1 MSGGGYRGKSFGPRG
16 AHYNN
21 SRPDGHDDR
30 TRRSDRRGGRSRG
43 NNRHHRNYSHDN
55 FDNSSLSRCSRRSQN
70 DNWSTPRSFSRWD
83 QSSNNQQSTSSP
95 SSSSTTSSPAL
106 HNQSPSSTSWSQ
118 NNHGDYQNKSVR
130 FQYNNNSHHY
140 YNRGGRGFFSH
151 GGYRFPSL
159 RGPQNFFSP
168 YYSAPYRDNAC
179 NQHGKEVVLE
189 EPTIPL
195 LGSEEER
202 QQKITEAADEL
213 KRKLLFTSVT
223 NDDVNIGR
231 WDDDD
236 PHSQSIKYDESNAIK
251 LIPELK
257 HGPPELNLTP
267 NDLKDIGKLNDK
279 DTIDPIIMHDCNV
292 ADKSSDTT
300 VMPIHHNI
308 IHNNDDINTNSIVIT
323 TTNVNISDK
332 SDNIIEKQVIQTTCS
347 VDTIKNSEDSVL
359 HTVSAENFKVDT
371 TATSNTVA
379 ETAVTETSDI
389 NEEFVQAMIIDETP
403 NVVTT
408 VADTSNSNKLLNTE
422 VPDLTVTNSSTTK
435 KSLHAANDNQ
445 TTQDKNVSCANNTQK
460 ISYLSNF
467 TVRIPP
473 EKKDLNLIQF
483 LENQTDKSKVNNEQ
497 EKNNQLISKSST
509 DYNQDNSSGY
519 CGTIINCNFSEPSD
533 VLQPP
538 PLPPSLPQPSY
549 ESKESNRNILPEYNS
564 IINPSNISSNCG
576 TFHPSSTFDSHIPVI
591 PPIIS
596 TTSVVNSSINVSAPL
611 PGYSIGQGYIPMAPY
626 AAGVSLAYPPIV
638 PALEY
643 VSTQTVPP
651 LPPPLPHSPP
661 ILQDVCASSINEDD
675 DVLDELKEA
684 MEFAKQCMIMGN
696 DNDAEEE
703 DIGFPTFPD
712 LPPIMPET
720 APPEN
725 PKVSKKIAKC
735 KKAKQGMFGPHL
747 EAIAKAKEKSMN
759 ANVETNIN
767 SIINRQTAD
776 DTTRRKIVFNLNS
789 KFKVLNKNED
799 VWMDESREEMRS
811 MMQRKLRPLSPVTIG
826 EKHENSKS
834 DSKSNEIEKSDKT
847 KDSEKHKMSG
857 NTKETG
863 RTGESEKI
871 EGSGKIKEREKIKE
885 PERTKECKKTKEP
898 EKNLKRDNKSESNNY
913 RKGTDLIRPNDKD
926 RHEPKKKMDK
936 FESSLSNNIAKK
948 NLPSSPISRKWDKTK
963 TDNNIVNTEKYNAS
977 RVQSSP
983 SNKSAIK
990 ITAPT
995 SLNES
1000 SWKDRVIGRFLK
1012 MSKNDIQNMINN
1024 SSLRKFDIAMQH
1036 LVKEKKSSLSMEMR
1050 NHEDEKMKTSTYDNE
1065 DFMSQLQAILDPAA
1079 TVDVTNLPTNFIH
1092 QLSEVLHLESF
1103 ASVNAP
1109 STVESDKNNEPSLS
1123 SIQESSTSSKI
1134 DPKPS
1139 SESSR
1144 CVETNIPV
1152 ISTYDM
1158 SKSWKIDN
1166 RVSKDTV
1173 KNESSTVVETTACT
1187 RAGIKR
1193 GQINK
1198 TKNQHKQSKVTPL
1211 SVILASSGNDNEIE
1225 VDDPDVMIVE
1235 NASQTKRKK
1244 SPLKINTKI
1253 TTAAPSV
1260 INTTSTAVIER
1271 LSLVD
1276 TPTTTTTST
1285 VIPRIE
1291 TPIVTRVA
1299 RQAVELDKLFTAGI
1313 SKAKAACRT
1322 VNETNAGS
1330 TIDETILDTRT
1341 RQVMQRGTKR
1351 GDITESTWSRKG
1363 IEDADIYRNLTKE
1376 EYEAQYGE
1384 SSSPN
1389 MSFEDEYRK
1398 ISAVRSR
1405 KVSGTV
1411 REVVCHTTHLDKST
1425 LCEFHSP
1432 LRAPSQNM
1440 LIETEGDGVE
1450 SDSQNDS
1457 DTSSSSSS
1465 DSSSDVE
1472 SSLIDVSKVLKFIKE
1487 REKMAKKKSINEEIR
1502 DEVTAEI
1509 DKRRREK
1516 SAKHKSHK
1524 TRSKKREKRK
1534 KEKKIKKKKPK
1545 KKRRHKSYHVSHSDD
1560 DVAEKNELPLRL
1572 LNDHEIKREPSNEE
1586 PPKTVQEVPRA
1597 TAEPRRSVHAKKT
1610 LTAVAISSL
1619 LNKSVDTE
1627 ASMTIPQDSLTIA
1640 PTPSVSSIIPTS
1652 NSTASTF
1659 KTNPMLNSPSLIVT
1673 VMNTNVAN
1681 SSAATPCVSNSSSIV
1696 TSSLRTVTAVT
1707 LPCGMTPQS
1716 SIQHLKT
1723 KAQLKQM
1730 PETIRPNQ
1738 NKDSKIIEQKTID
1751 PKVYE
1756 QKLIEPVS
1764 STSENQI
1771 ANSEQSVSL
1780 SSSNQLSIPTP
1791 AVTTTQTG
1799 PKKLDIKA
1807 YHERAFQRKLKEQ
1820 NRIRDLVQNP
1830 TQLTQNLL
1838 VLPSKAQ
1845 TNELPP
1851 VDGESS
1857 GIANQPEIS
1866 ANASFK
1872 NIIDKP
1878 NCVVM
1883 KFSSNEPVLCASMSA
1898 KNSIQLNAV
1907 DKHSQE
1913 IDQNQL
1919 NPTELS
1925 KIIVTSD
1932 CQQHDEISESNTAT
1946 AKLTKNN
1953 VKAVDKK
1960 FINIKSEGGKELK
1973 LKEKVKKRPKKITTS
1988 TATTAVTLKKVN
2000 SRNKPKR
2007 PIMPIAKNIEMTID
2021 NSPLLIN
2028 IQSSDGKD
2036 NYRDNNSSNNIETD
2050 ALSIVQK
2057 KPVVETNESLL
2068 QVNDAI
2074 ITNEKLPQEIDPI
2087 KNTEDH
2093 NIVETLRV
2101 QSEVIENKLN
2111 YVESQNKMSIFSH
2124 YFKFTKGLISDNL
2137 PDTIPQERT
2146 ELEISPLKLPEMVKN
2161 EKDEEEDIKQITPS
2175 KSTLKNEDKT
2185 NKTSIATP
2193 TPTDLISETKIP
2205 IIITEDIPVKV
2216 EKSNNSHSTE
2226 NLLEIRMAPED
2237 VSSLLKDDFNHEQPS
2252 TSIISDKNI
2261 PSPLSVR
2268 TTTEPISFGSNVITD
2283 KNESTELLSTSI
2295 LSKVDTTISSTYD
2308 VLHVDSNKTQSY
2320 DQLTLDELSDIS
2332 MDELCNSK
2340 ELSQESK
2347 ADTELLSEAENNIAI
2362 VNLLGKN
2369 PLPFPE
2375 DKNKDVVPSVE
2386 KKIDD
2391 CQDYDDNKDHDSIIH
2406 AINKNQVSP
2415 CNENSITEK
2424 NLQLNDHYEESSH
2437 QPTLLLD
2444 RTSSIEESHNVLH
2457 DNSLSFSKIKLATPK
2472 LIEEPVLND
2481 NDKTELI
2488 HNSHELR
2495 ETPEGNNS
2503 LDVASTINAIVEE
2516 KKTEN
2521 FTPISL
2527 NNSPPL
2533 RPPSLSNYNIVQSS
2547 SSVLN
2552 EKLIEVVDKTP
2563 TEERLS
2569 SPILQVPSKSS
2580 NNIDEDDNTIENDT
2594 NISKVTEKENTDC
2607 QSAVNNAGEIDDE
2620 VVSKNLDFS
2629 KTNELLIN
2637 SNQFVIES
2645 PTSTTRNI
2653 ETNSS
2658 GRDESERSS
2667 SEARSVEPNRMQ
2679 REISFESSTPEA
2691 NRQHINRDS
2700 LRKSSKSS
2708 TRAISHKKH
2717 KRHHRDRKMH
2727 KLTLGHVEDAIV
2739 TNVVN
2744 LIPKPTTKGAVISR
2758 MQEIDIAIQQLM
2770 NEKMRLYQMLQTDE
2784 WPISQN
2790 EDTGSEVVKFKE
2802 IPYLSSDRSV
2812 LTKEPRIVAS
2822 RSTETVNVEGP
2833 TTSEISTAK
2842 SQISTAP
2849 KNETS
2854 KTLKVISKSDD
2865 KCLKNGAETLP
2876 KISKKR
2882 KHHHDRKDSHKNK
2895 EMKIDESIM
2904 IKQRLPTGESLGQ
2917 KNKSQTRIKNSVSG
2931 QRKPV
2936 KLSQLLAREF
2946 KPKESVEKHKTESP
2960 TINDNSR
2967 SNSRLESEQI
2977 GTHSTI
2983 AEMTKASPA
2992 SDELFNE
2999 VDSSD
3004 ISSPKNTLSQE
3015 DHDKII
3021 YTDESSSDVINN
3033 FNNKQERSTGLSLLE
3048 RSIKREMAAK
3058 KIMTRTTDADSSSS
3072 SSSKLTSNK
3081 KQQHKKLRQNTNM
3094 KLSKKNKNHMLE
3106 VIDAVA
3112 KNCINDLYANVKS
3125 PEKKQKTSK
3134 NTNQQLTINEETK
3147 NKQKI
3152 LVTMDHDSENNEN
3165 KAIRHSDNLKKY
3177 LMVTSKEDDVSTSSV
3192 VEWKQDAKII
3202 DNDSVIISSK
3212 DKDELDQ
3219 SKNSHEQENDVK
3231 KTILEDWSD
3240 SPHVSDSEFN
3250 QSMVA
3255 HVNSGVIEK
3264 EKKSKETTS
3273 FPTASAIDNSEI
3285 EKSNDALLVI
3295 EKPVAVD
3302 STTNASTKLN
3312 EKKELWNDSISRKN
3326 VIEDSRN
3333 ERDCESSMTKRD
3345 HNSKRSRS
3353 VEKEVG
3359 KPKSTGKQFERSKFP
3374 IKEIGGLKSTGKELE
3389 HSKIASA
3396 KRDKSKST
3404 VKELEQSKSI
3414 VKDVE
3419 RSKSTLEKVSR
3430 PKSTVKELEQP
3441 KSTVKELERPTS
3453 AVKELERSKSTV
3465 KELERSKSSVKESE
3479 QSKLTVK
3486 ELERSKSTTKELEN
3500 TKSTVGEFEQLN
3512 SSVKELERPKS
3523 TVMELERSKSSVN
3536 ELDDI
3541 DSPDDNDEDNESMN
3555 RKRGRTTKRGRQS
3568 SSRRSSRQSDD
3579 SFKITSRSRS
3589 HSKRMTKSPSAHDR
3603 STPDIEHKSRQ
3614 VSGSP
3619 SSSISSKRKSNT
3631 TPVNVV
3637 NTTTDKNNLTRKRR
3651 RQNYS
3656 LEHTQEQ
3663 MMNCKVRLVDCRD
3676 LYLRSDIFQRLGI
3689 LRING
3694 WTPSLPDE
3702 TTFEKSADD
3711 TPSIIIDEDK
3721 NRSDDESMEI
3731 IQVDESIDLQNISS
3745 SESSTDI
3752 IVRDPLSLT
3761 PRPSP
3766 GYIVSPRDEDTST
3779 IIDLENENEHEK
3791 KKDIASDDIE
3801 VLAIRT
3807 LTPVNIPST
3816 SEKNHDTNS
3825 QIMQYTVHKGPILDI
3840 KVFGDSFLAASE
3852 DGAVYRYCQRSNG
3865 ILNIYKGHDAA
3876 VTCLYVHEV
3885 PGTADSGNTR
3895 WNLFSGSLDAT
3906 LRCYDIVNGSLDRH
3920 IADVGSPIQCM
3931 DQAWGMIF
3939 VGTKSGHISRYDI
3952 KSGCLREDNLDFSD
3966 KPVLALRASTEG
3978 ARRVLIVASRNQPIT
3993 IRDAQNGLYLRTIS
4007 GQRTHTVYSLMRDRN
4022 LVYCGTSST
4031 SIPVFDFISGEQ
4043 VLQYTA
4049 GVGIVCMRLYRQ
4061 LLFAGCYDGNIYVFD
4076 TKNAKLVCSI
4086 PGPGNMLLSMEI
4098 VDDKIIAGSKDRRL
4112 HAWQMPIQA
4121 RTILAERA

>member
-1 MSGGGYRGKSFGPRG
+1 MSGGSYRGKSFGPRG

-21 SRPDGHDDR
+21 LRSDGQNDG
-30 TRRSDRRGGRSRG
+30 RRRNDRRGGRSRG
-43 NNRHHRNYSHDN
+43 NNRPHRNYSHEN
-55 FDNSSLSRCSRRSQN
+55 FDNSSLSRCNRRSQN

-95 SSSSTTSSPAL
+95 SSSSTSSSPAL
-106 HNQSPSSTSWSQ
+106 HNQSSSSSSWSQ
-118 NNHGDYQNKSVR
+118 NQHGDYQNKSVR
-130 FQYNNNSHHY
+130 FQYSNNSHHY

-159 RGPQNFFSP
+159 RGSQNFFSP

-179 NQHGKEVVLE
+179 NEHGKEVVLE
-189 EPTIPL
+189 EPTTPL

-223 NDDVNIGR
+223 NDDVSIGR

-236 PHSQSIKYDESNAIK
+236 PHSESIKYDESNAIE

-279 DTIDPIIMHDCNV
+279 NTIDPIVMHDCNV

-300 VMPIHHNI
+300 VMPIHDNI

-359 HTVSAENFKVDT
+359 HTVSAESLNVDT
-371 TATSNTVA
+371 TVTSNTVA
-379 ETAVTETSDI
+379 ETAVIETSDI

-408 VADTSNSNKLLNTE
+408 VADTSDSNKLLNTE
-422 VPDLTVTNSSTTK
+422 VPDLTVTNSSTTE
-435 KSLHAANDNQ
+435 SLHAANDNQ
-445 TTQDKNVSCANNTQK
+445 TTQDKNISCDNNTQK
-460 ISYLSNF
+460 TSYSSNF
-467 TVRIPP
+467 TVQIPP
-473 EKKDLNLIQF
+473 EKKVLNLIQF
-483 LENQTDKSKVNNEQ
+483 LEKQADKSKVNNEQ
-497 EKNNQLISKSST
+497 GKNNQLISKSSI

-533 VLQPP
+533 ILQPP

-549 ESKESNRNILPEYNS
+549 ESTESNRNILPEYNS
-564 IINPSNISSNCG
+564 IINPSNISSSCG
-576 TFHPSSTFDSHIPVI
+576 TFHPSSTFDSHLPVI
-591 PPIIS
+591 PLNIS
-596 TTSVVNSSINVSAPL
+596 TTSVVNSSINISAPL

-626 AAGVSLAYPPIV
+626 AAGVSLAYPPV
-638 PALEY
+638 VSALEY

-661 ILQDVCASSINEDD
+661 ILQDVCASSINEDN

-725 PKVSKKIAKC
+725 PKVTKKIAKC
-735 KKAKQGMFGPHL
+735 KKSKQGMFGPHL

-767 SIINRQTAD
+767 SIKNRQTAD

-799 VWMDESREEMRS
+799 VWMDESREEMRNV
-811 MMQRKLRPLSPVTIG
+811 MQRKLRPLSPVTIG
-826 EKHENSKS
+826 EKHEIPKS
-834 DSKSNEIEKSDKT
+834 DSKSEAIEKSDKT

-857 NTKETG
+857 KTKETG
-863 RTGESEKI
+863 GTEESE
-871 EGSGKIKEREKIKE
+871 KIKEREKNKE

-913 RKGTDLIRPNDKD
+913 RKRTDLIRSNDKD
-926 RHEPKKKMDK
+926 RYEPKKKMDK
-936 FESSLSNNIAKK
+936 QFESSSSNNITKK
-948 NLPSSPISRKWDKTK
+948 NLPSSPTSRKWDKTK
-963 TDNNIVNTEKYNAS
+963 ADNNIVNTEKYNAS
-977 RVQSSP
+977 KVQSP

-1092 QLSEVLHLESF
+1092 QLSEVLHLESLPR
-1103 ASVNAP
+1103 VNVPNA
-1109 STVESDKNNEPSLS
+1109 VESDKNNEHSVP

-1134 DPKPS
+1134 DPKLS

-1198 TKNQHKQSKVTPL
+1198 TKNQHKQSKVT
-1211 SVILASSGNDNEIE
+1211 SVLLASAGNGNEIE

-1235 NASQTKRKK
+1235 DASQTKSKK

-1253 TTAAPSV
+1253 TTATPSV
-1260 INTTSTAVIER
+1260 INTTSTVVIER

-1276 TPTTTTTST
+1276 TPTTTTTTAT

-1299 RQAVELDKLFTAGI
+1299 RQAIELDKLFTAGI
-1313 SKAKAACRT
+1313 SKAKAVCRS

-1330 TIDETILDTRT
+1330 TIDDTILDTRT
-1341 RQVMQRGTKR
+1341 RQIMQRGTKR

-1411 REVVCHTTHLDKST
+1411 REVVCHTTTTHLDKST
-1425 LCEFHSP
+1425 VCEFNSP

-1465 DSSSDVE
+1465 DLSSDVE

-1545 KKRRHKSYHVSHSDD
+1545 KKRRHKSYHVSHSDN
-1560 DVAEKNELPLRL
+1560 DVAEINELPLRL
-1572 LNDHEIKREPSNEE
+1572 LNEHEIKREPSNEE

-1597 TAEPRRSVHAKKT
+1597 TVEPRRSVHAKKT
-1610 LTAVAISSL
+1610 LTAVATSNL
-1619 LNKSVDTE
+1619 LNKSVDAE
-1627 ASMTIPQDSLTIA
+1627 ASITIPQDSLTIA

-1696 TSSLRTVTAVT
+1696 TSTLRTVTAVT
-1707 LPCGMTPQS
+1707 LPSGMTPQS

-1730 PETIRPNQ
+1730 PETIRLNQ
-1738 NKDSKIIEQKTID
+1738 NKDSKTID

-1771 ANSEQSVSL
+1771 VNSEQSVSL
-1780 SSSNQLSIPTP
+1780 SSSNTSSIPTA

-1799 PKKLDIKA
+1799 SKKLDIKA
-1807 YHERAFQRKLKEQ
+1807 YHQRAFQRKLKEQ

-1838 VLPSKAQ
+1838 VLTSKVQ
-1845 TNELPP
+1845 KNELPT

-1866 ANASFK
+1866 ANATFE

-1925 KIIVTSD
+1925 KMIVTSD
-1932 CQQHDEISESNTAT
+1932 CQQHDEISESSTVT

-1973 LKEKVKKRPKKITTS
+1973 LKEKVKKRPKKNTTL
-1988 TATTAVTLKKVN
+1988 TATTAETLKKVN

-2007 PIMPIAKNIEMTID
+2007 PIMPSANNIEMTID
-2021 NSPLLIN
+2021 NSPLSIN
-2028 IQSSDGKD
+2028 IQSNNDKD
-2036 NYRDNNSSNNIETD
+2036 NDGDNNSSDNIETD

-2057 KPVVETNESLL
+2057 KTVVETNESLL

-2087 KNTEDH
+2087 KNTENH

-2101 QSEVIENKLN
+2101 KSEVIENKLD
-2111 YVESQNKMSIFSH
+2111 YVENQNEMLIFSH
-2124 YFKFTKGLISDNL
+2124 YFKFTRGLISDNL
-2137 PDTIPQERT
+2137 PDTIPQEGT
-2146 ELEISPLKLPEMVKN
+2146 ELEISPFQVSEMIQNV
-2161 EKDEEEDIKQITPS
+2161 KDEEGDIKQITSS
-2175 KSTLKNEDKT
+2175 KSILKNEDET
-2185 NKTSIATP
+2185 NKISIATP
-2193 TPTDLISETKIP
+2193 TDKISETKIP
-2205 IIITEDIPVKV
+2205 IIIAEDIPVKID
-2216 EKSNNSHSTE
+2216 ELSNSHSTE
-2226 NLLEIRMAPED
+2226 NLLEVRMPPED
-2237 VSSLLKDDFNHEQPS
+2237 VPSLLKDDFDHEQQS
-2252 TSIISDKNI
+2252 TPIISDKNI

-2268 TTTEPISFGSNVITD
+2268 TATELISFRSNATTD

-2295 LSKVDTTISSTYD
+2295 LSKVDATISSTHD
-2308 VLHVDSNKTQSY
+2308 VLHVDSNKAQNY

-2332 MDELCNSK
+2332 MDESICNSK
-2340 ELSQESK
+2340 ELPQKSK
-2347 ADTELLSEAENNIAI
+2347 ANTELLSEAENNIAI

-2369 PLPFPE
+2369 PSPFPE
-2375 DKNKDVVPSVE
+2375 DKDKDVVPSVE

-2391 CQDYDDNKDHDSIIH
+2391 CQDCDDNKDHNSIIH
-2406 AINKNQVSP
+2406 ATNKNQASP
-2415 CNENSITEK
+2415 CNENSITE
-2424 NLQLNDHYEESSH
+2424 NILQSNDHYDREYSH
-2437 QPTLLLD
+2437 QPIVLLG
-2444 RTSSIEESHNVLH
+2444 RTSSIEESHNVPH

-2472 LIEEPVLND
+2472 LIEMPVLND
-2481 NDKTELI
+2481 NDMTELI
-2488 HNSHELR
+2488 HNKTNELR
-2495 ETPEGNNS
+2495 ETPEDNNS
-2503 LDVASTINAIVEE
+2503 RDVASTINAIVEV
-2516 KKTEN
+2516 KKETEN
-2521 FTPISL
+2521 FAPISL
-2527 NNSPPL
+2527 NDFPPPP
-2533 RPPSLSNYNIVQSS
+2533 PPSFSNDDIVQSS

-2552 EKLIEVVDKTP
+2552 EKLIEVVDKAS

-2569 SPILQVPSKSS
+2569 SPILQVSSKSS
-2580 NNIDEDDNTIENDT
+2580 NNNDGNNIDGGDINDADKTIENDT
-2594 NISKVTEKENTDC
+2594 NGNISKVTEEENTDC

-2620 VVSKNLDFS
+2620 VVLKNLDFS

-2679 REISFESSTPEA
+2679 REISFESSTPKA
-2691 NRQHINRDS
+2691 NCQHINRDS

-2790 EDTGSEVVKFKE
+2790 EDTGSEIVKLKE

-2812 LTKEPRIVAS
+2812 LTKEPRIVVS

-2833 TTSEISTAK
+2833 TTSEIPTAK

-2865 KCLKNGAETLP
+2865 KCLKNVAEALP

-2895 EMKIDESIM
+2895 EIKIDESII
-2904 IKQRLPTGESLGQ
+2904 IKKRLPTGESLGQ
-2917 KNKSQTRIKNSVSG
+2917 KNKSQTGIKNSESG

-2946 KPKESVEKHKTESP
+2946 KPKESVEKHKSESSMV
-2960 TINDNSR
+2960 NDNSR
-2967 SNSRLESEQI
+2967 SNSRLDSERI
-2977 GTHSTI
+2977 DTHSTI
-2983 AEMTKASPA
+2983 AGMTKASPT

-3021 YTDESSSDVINN
+3021 YSDESSSDVINN

-3058 KIMTRTTDADSSSS
+3058 KIMTSELKKKLPLKISRDVSTTFPGTTDADSSSSS

-3081 KQQHKKLRQNTNM
+3081 KQQHKKLRQNTNI
-3094 KLSKKNKNHMLE
+3094 KLSKKNKNHVLE

-3112 KNCINDLYANVKS
+3112 KNCINNLYTNLKS

-3134 NTNQQLTINEETK
+3134 KTNQQLTINEETK
-3147 NKQKI
+3147 NKGKI
-3152 LVTMDHDSENNEN
+3152 LVTVDHDSENNEN
-3165 KAIRHSDNLKKY
+3165 KAIKHSDTLKKY

-3212 DKDELDQ
+3212 DKDELDK
-3219 SKNSHEQENDVK
+3219 SKNSHEQESDVK

-3240 SPHVSDSEFN
+3240 SPDVSDSEFN

-3255 HVNSGVIEK
+3255 HVNSEVIEK
-3264 EKKSKETTS
+3264 EKNSKEITS

-3285 EKSNDALLVI
+3285 EKPNDALLVI

-3302 STTNASTKLN
+3302 STTNVSTKLN

-3359 KPKSTGKQFERSKFP
+3359 KAKSTGKQFERSKFP
-3374 IKEIGGLKSTGKELE
+3374 IKEIGGLKSTGKEFE
-3389 HSKIASA
+3389 HSKTASA
-3396 KRDKSKST
+3396 KRDKSKSA

-3414 VKDVE
+3414 VKNVE
-3419 RSKSTLEKVSR
+3419 RSKSHLEKVSR
-3430 PKSTVKELEQP
+3430 PKSTVKELEQS

-3465 KELERSKSSVKESE
+3465 KELERSKSSVKELE
-3479 QSKLTVK
+3479 HSKLTVK
-3486 ELERSKSTTKELEN
+3486 EFERSKSTTKELEKS
-3500 TKSTVGEFEQLN
+3500 KSTVGELEQLN

-3568 SSRRSSRQSDD
+3568 SSRRSSRQSND

-3589 HSKRMTKSPSAHDR
+3589 HSKRMNKSPSAHDR
-3603 STPDIEHKSRQ
+3603 STPDIEHKSRP

-3619 SSSISSKRKSNT
+3619 SSSISSRRKSNT
-3631 TPVNVV
+3631 TPVNVL
-3637 NTTTDKNNLTRKRR
+3637 NTTTDKNNSTRKRR

-3656 LEHTQEQ
+3656 LEHTHEQ

-3694 WTPSLPDE
+3694 WTPLLPDE
-3702 TTFEKSADD
+3702 TTSEKSVDD

-3745 SESSTDI
+3745 ESSTDNI

-3766 GYIVSPRDEDTST
+3766 GYIVSPRHEDTST
-3779 IIDLENENEHEK
+3779 IVDLENENEHEK

-3807 LTPVNIPST
+3807 LTPVNVPST

-3840 KVFGDSFLAASE
+3840 KVKKTYFL
-3852 DGAVYRYCQRSNG
+3852 R
-3865 ILNIYKGHDAA
+3865 KK
-3876 VTCLYVHEV
+3876 
-3885 PGTADSGNTR
+3885 
-3895 WNLFSGSLDAT
+3895 
-3906 LRCYDIVNGSLDRH
+3906 
-3920 IADVGSPIQCM
+3920 
-3931 DQAWGMIF
+3931 
-3939 VGTKSGHISRYDI
+3939 KS
-3952 KSGCLREDNLDFSD
+3952 
-3966 KPVLALRASTEG
+3966 
-3978 ARRVLIVASRNQPIT
+3978 
-3993 IRDAQNGLYLRTIS
+3993 IR
-4007 GQRTHTVYSLMRDRN
+4007 
-4022 LVYCGTSST
+4022 
-4031 SIPVFDFISGEQ
+4031 
-4043 VLQYTA
+4043 
-4049 GVGIVCMRLYRQ
+4049 
-4061 LLFAGCYDGNIYVFD
+4061 
-4076 TKNAKLVCSI
+4076 
-4086 PGPGNMLLSMEI
+4086 
-4098 VDDKIIAGSKDRRL
+4098 
-4112 HAWQMPIQA
+4112 
-4121 RTILAERA
+4121 